1 MGNQSARQLS
11 THRKHVVHTWLTINS
26 HDPQLLIDAISEA
39 WLKSAELTP
48 TWVWALVDLPETQHA
63 TYRQN
68 AQFLNIIGQVKD
80 FLNILIK
87 VHKCDPEMIKTLS
100 FRLGARH
107 RHYMTEGQDNCY
119 WAPFAQQLPIC
130 MSKMYMRVVN
140 EEGKIRKIL
149 RIRSRASEKSEE
161 EEVCESWRQFSCM
174 MIESMKRGYEGCASE
189 KTPLRLSITNSIIS
203 MASMRS
209 TRSRSAS
216 HFLEPSLSPAIAPM
230 CAIMTSNSLDV
241 SPESPVVPYRRRSM
255 FKMNQ
260 CQSRGSQ
267 DFTAL
272 RNRRMS
278 SPNNPSILLNNC
290 DIQLLKQLDISE
302 ENRRKNQHQNHI
314 LGGSGRATQHR
325 RSITLLNFD
334 ARSRSPSS

>member
-11 THRKHVVHTWLTINS
+11 THRKHVVHT
-26 HDPQLLIDAISEA
+26 EA

-48 TWVWALVDLPETQHA
+48 TWVWALVDLPETMHSR
-63 TYRQN
+63 YKEN
-68 AQFLNIIGQVKD
+68 AQFLNIINQVRD

-107 RHYMTEGQDNCY
+107 RHYMNEGNDNCY
-119 WAPFAQQLPIC
+119 WAPFAQQLPIA

-140 EEGKIRKIL
+140 EDSKIRRIL
-149 RIRSRASEKSEE
+149 RIRSRAAEKSEE

-174 MIESMKRGYEGCASE
+174 LIESMKRGYEGCASE

-216 HFLEPSLSPAIAPM
+216 HFLEPNMSPAIVY
-230 CAIMTSNSLDV
+230 L
-241 SPESPVVPYRRRSM
+241 
-255 FKMNQ
+255 F
-260 CQSRGSQ
+260 
-267 DFTAL
+267 
-272 RNRRMS
+272 S
-278 SPNNPSILLNNC
+278 SPIHQL
-290 DIQLLKQLDISE
+290 IQLSTNRLVCCVNSVVFLTFRYTHFLFYPLQLPCVLFWVQQRVTQQLQQLSHHLPSLRTDGEVCSKQEAIFKGTAKISLLSE
-302 ENRRKNQHQNHI
+302 IDECLLRITHQFCSTI
-314 LGGSGRATQHR
+314 ATF
-325 RSITLLNFD
+325 NF
-334 ARSRSPSS
+334 SS

>member
-11 THRKHVVHTWLTINS
+11 THRKHVVHTWNTINS
-26 HDPQLLIDAISEA
+26 HDPQLLNDAISEA

-48 TWVWALVDLPETQHA
+48 TWVWALVDLPETMHSR
-63 TYRQN
+63 YKEN
-68 AQFLNIIGQVKD
+68 AQFLNIINQVRD

-107 RHYMTEGQDNCY
+107 RHYMNEGNDNCY
-119 WAPFAQQLPIC
+119 WAPFAQQLPIA

-140 EEGKIRKIL
+140 EDSKIRRIL
-149 RIRSRASEKSEE
+149 RIRSRAAEKSEE

-174 MIESMKRGYEGCASE
+174 LIESMKRGYEGCASE

-216 HFLEPSLSPAIAPM
+216 HFLEPNMSPAIGASQVHH
-230 CAIMTSNSLDV
+230 SNSC
-241 SPESPVVPYRRRSM
+241 RS
-255 FKMNQ
+255 
-260 CQSRGSQ
+260 
-267 DFTAL
+267 
-272 RNRRMS
+272 
-278 SPNNPSILLNNC
+278 
-290 DIQLLKQLDISE
+290 
-302 ENRRKNQHQNHI
+302 
-314 LGGSGRATQHR
+314 
-325 RSITLLNFD
+325 
-334 ARSRSPSS
+334 SPSSKKRPSPRRSLR